1 MIKQSLSVVTI
12 ILFISFQTYS
22 QAGRTPVPAKNGM
35 VVSAHF
41 LASEVGEKIL
51 EKGGNAIDA
60 AVATAFALAVTYP
73 GAGNIGGGGFLVYYG
88 HDGLTTSFNFR
99 EKAPLAAR
107 VDMYL
112 DENTKLKKNSN
123 LEGLLSVGVPGT
135 VAGLFMAHKKLGKL
149 KWQDLLSPAI
159 ELAEKGCPTS
169 WFRAA
174 FLEFIRTN
182 KNKFPSTA
190 SVFLKNGQDLYNPGE
205 IWKQQDLANSLKRIQ
220 KYGADGFYKGE
231 TATLIVDFMKANDG
245 LITREDLELYRAEEL
260 TPVHGVYRGYDIY
273 SMAPPSS
280 GGILLI
286 EMLNML
292 EGFDLKKMGH
302 NSAMYLHILTEVMR
316 RAYADRAEFLGD
328 PNFNKTI
335 PVKKLISKTHAEK
348 LRSTINWFQSSVS
361 DSSLFSAAHLINESN
376 ETTHL
381 SVTDK
386 EGNAVSLTYTLGT
399 GFGSKIVVAGA
410 GFLLN
415 NEMSDFNAIPG
426 ITNSKGQIGTGPNL
440 IAPEKRMLSSMAPT
454 IVVKEAKPVIV
465 IGTEGGRSIPNTVV
479 QILLNVIE
487 HQMNIGEAI
496 EAPRIHHQWLPD
508 STSFYGIGISPDT
521 KRLYEMMGHPV
532 IEAGYRGLAMGIFID
547 RPKGIVYG
555 AADTRSFEGK
565 AVGY

>member
-112 DENTKLKKNSN
+112 DENKKLKKNSN

-220 KYGADGFYKGE
+220 KYGPDGFYKGE
-231 TATLIVDFMKANDG
+231 TARLIVDFMKANGG

-260 TPVHGVYRGYDIY
+260 MPVHGVYRGYDIY

-454 IVVKEAKPVIV
+454 IVVKEAKPVVV

-479 QILLNVIE
+479 QILLNIIE
-487 HQMNIGEAI
+487 HKMNIGEAI